1 MELQIGIKAF
11 SLNEKGQILV
21 LEKNVEGRPEHKGKW
36 DIPGGRIEAGSSLME
51 NLSREIF
58 EETGLDLDLSYT
70 PKLLKAEDIINPGA
84 HTVRLTYWA
93 HVKGEVVL
101 SHEHLSYRWI
111 SVPEIKELFAGDE
124 SVLGNAI
131 QDGILDTIE

>member
-1 MELQIGIKAF
+1 MELQVGIKAF

-21 LEKNVEGRPEHKGKW
+21 LEKNLDGRPEHKGKW
-36 DIPGGRIEAGSSLME
+36 DIPGGRITPGFSLME

-70 PKLLKAEDIINPGA
+70 PKLLRAEDIINPSA
-84 HTVRLTYWA
+84 HTIRLTYWA

-101 SHEHLSYRWI
+101 SEEHLSYKWVT
-111 SVPEIKELFAGDE
+111 VPEMKELFTGDE
-124 SVLGNAI
+124 SVLGNSIAG
-131 QDGILDTIE
+131 GILDEIE

>member
-1 MELQIGIKAF
+1 MELQVGIKAF

-21 LEKNVEGRPEHKGKW
+21 LEKNLIGRPEYQGKW
-36 DIPGGRIEAGSSLME
+36 DIPGGRITPGSSLME

-70 PKLLKAEDIINPGA
+70 PKLLRAEDIINPSA

-101 SHEHLSYRWI
+101 SEEHLSYQWVT
-111 SVPEIKELFAGDE
+111 VPELKELFAGDE
-124 SVLGNAI
+124 SILGNAI
-131 QDGILDTIE
+131 AGGILDEIE